1 MEIENISS
9 AYKADVVNIDVP
21 YKNIQGNN
29 LLNNESESPAEFFD
43 LVSPLFQ
50 KSGGNGLI

>member
-43 LVSPLFQ
+43 LVSPLFSN
-50 KSGGNGLI
+50 KSRCS